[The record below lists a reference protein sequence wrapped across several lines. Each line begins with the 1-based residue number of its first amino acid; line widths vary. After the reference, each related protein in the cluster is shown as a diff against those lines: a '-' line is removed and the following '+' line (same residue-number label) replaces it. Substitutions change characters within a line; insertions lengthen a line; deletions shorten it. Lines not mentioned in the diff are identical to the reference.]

1 LYAGRAAP
9 RGIARR
15 ALTVADWR
23 LVIAVA
29 VAQIAV
35 AAAVRLMPLRVVRRG
50 AARLRPLMQV
60 IAHASDQRVVWATH
74 AAGRRL
80 GGVSTCLTRALAA
93 ELVLEH
99 TTGLTLTIGV
109 RRTADAPL
117 EAHAWLARADRVL
130 IGATSQDYVPLV
142 EWAGDSA

>member
-1 LYAGRAAP
+1 LYAGRSP
-9 RGIARR
+9 RGAARR
-15 ALTVADWR
+15 ARTFADWR
-23 LVIAVA
+23 LVMAVA

-35 AAAVRLMPLRVVRRG
+35 AAAVRLMPLPVVRRV
-50 AARLRPLMQV
+50 AARLRPVMEL
-60 IAHASDQRVVWATH
+60 IAHASDERVVWATH
-74 AAGRRL
+74 ATGRRL
-80 GGVSTCLTRALAA
+80 GRVSTCLTRALAA
-93 ELVLEH
+93 ELVLEQ

-130 IGATSQDYVPLV
+130 IGATAHDYVPLV